1 MINGIYKYED
11 TNDFRND
18 GKIVLQLK
26 ESEKSYNFQLVVNTM
41 RYSPAHIDMM
51 FSKSDKARV
60 PKANSPHAI
69 NFGEDYFVI
78 YPYRAG
84 IPFLFDL
91 VKE

>member
-1 MINGIYKYED
+1 MINGFYKYED
-11 TNDFRND
+11 TSYGNH
-18 GKIVLQLK
+18 GEIILQVK
-26 ESEKSYNFQLVVNTM
+26 ESEKSYNFQLIKNTM
-41 RYSPAHIDMM
+41 RFSPAHIDMM

-60 PKANSPHAI
+60 PKVNSPHAI
-69 NFGEDYFVI
+69 NFGEEYFVI